1 MKIKGVAIASDGIAG
16 LLNDAGQPTIVI
28 AATKPAA
35 GPAKAKANVKTDKGN
50 GANPK
55 GDDGKPKKGD

>member
-1 MKIKGVAIASDGIAG
+1 
-16 LLNDAGQPTIVI
+16 VI

-35 GPAKAKANVKTDKGN
+35 GQAKAKAKVITDKGH

-55 GDDGKPKKGD
+55 GDDGKPKQGD

>member
-1 MKIKGVAIASDGIAG
+1 V
-16 LLNDAGQPTIVI
+16 LNDAGQPTVVI

-35 GPAKAKANVKTDKGN
+35 GQAKANLKTDKGQ

>member
-1 MKIKGVAIASDGIAG
+1 V
-16 LLNDAGQPTIVI
+16 V

-35 GPAKAKANVKTDKGN
+35 GQAKAKATGKADTGH